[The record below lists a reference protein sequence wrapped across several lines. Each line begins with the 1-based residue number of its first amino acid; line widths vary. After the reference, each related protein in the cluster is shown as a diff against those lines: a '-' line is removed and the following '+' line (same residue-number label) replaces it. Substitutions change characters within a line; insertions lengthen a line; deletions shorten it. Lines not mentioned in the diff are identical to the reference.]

1 MNNNSN
7 KENKQDLFGLLT
19 NEIASKVAIQ
29 LQNAKGLFQQP
40 LKQEQEDIFLNTEE
54 ACNFLRI
61 TEPTLRKY
69 VRAGRIQKYVRGE
82 RGNFYK
88 KSGLIKFLDNVSK

>member
-1 MNNNSN
+1 MNNDSK
-7 KENKQDLFGLLT
+7 KEKNQDFLDILS
-19 NEIASKVAIQ
+19 NEIALKVIAF
-29 LQNAKGLFQQP
+29 QNSQTQVQEP
-40 LKQEQEDIFLNTEE
+40 LKEDKEDIFLNTEE

-69 VRAGRIQKYVRGE
+69 VRAGRIKKFIRGQ

-88 KSGLIKFLDNVSK
+88 KSGLINFLENENK